1 MSKTV
6 RPVESVWNYPRPPRL
21 EPTSSRLR
29 VIWESKDGGEKRTV
43 AETTKG
49 YRVLET
55 SHPPTY
61 YFPPSSID
69 MSLLRPSTAR
79 RTMCEWKGQ
88 ATYHDLVLPS
98 DNSTIAARGRA
109 WSYPEPVPEFKSI
122 KDYLCFYASPQ
133 SKVGTWRCYVDDDE
147 VTAQEGDFYGS
158 WVTPEITG
166 GERGFKGGP
175 GTMGW

>member
-1 MSKTV
+1 MRCADRSWLALKQ
-6 RPVESVWNYPRPPRL
+6 
-21 EPTSSRLR
+21 
-29 VIWESKDGGEKRTV
+29 
-43 AETTKG
+43 
-49 YRVLET
+49 
-55 SHPPTY
+55 
-61 YFPPSSID
+61 
-69 MSLLRPSTAR
+69 
-79 RTMCEWKGQ
+79 GQ

-122 KDYLCFYASPQ
+122 KVSAMSDVSHLMLVMLISPAPAPNCQDYLCFYASPQ

-147 VTAQEGDFYGS
+147 ATAQEGDFYGS